1 MPLERLHFRDFSLT
15 YYQRRSQVP
24 SLTEAPQAGVPPA
37 GVPPLAA
44 AVSGVDWSGL
54 QQRVSTCV
62 RCALASTRTQTVF
75 GRGNRQA
82 PWLFVGEAPGEEE
95 DKQGLPFVG
104 RAGQLLMAMLFAAEI
119 SENQW
124 YIANVVKCRPP
135 NNRNPYQEEIAAC
148 LPYLGQQILAIQPK
162 IIVLLGKVAAQA
174 VLQETLPLKTLRGKT
189 FYYQSIPTVVTYHPA
204 YLLRNPSDKPLAWQ
218 DLQRARVATFD
229 QNLPTVAE

>member
-1 MPLERLHFRDFSLT
+1 MPLEHLYFRDFSLT

-24 SLTEAPQAGVPPA
+24 SLSKASPAATPQPA
-37 GVPPLAA
+37 AS
-44 AVSGVDWSGL
+44 VSGVDWSGL
-54 QQRVSTCV
+54 QQRVSTCQ
-62 RCALASTRTQTVF
+62 RCALAETRTQTVF

-82 PWLFVGEAPGEEE
+82 PWLLIGEGPGEEE

-104 RAGQLLMAMLFAAEI
+104 RAGQLLMAMLFAAELQ
-119 SENQW
+119 ENQW

-174 VLQETLPLKTLRGKT
+174 ILQETLPLKALRGKT

-204 YLLRNPSDKPLAWQ
+204 YLLRNPGEKAVAWQ
-218 DLQRARVATFD
+218 DWQRARALWASVEQDA
-229 QNLPTVAE
+229 PTVAK